1 MLNVEHSEVSPFLP
15 ASIAS
20 SRLDTMQAEVLLTPP
35 VDSPV
40 RGVHRLRGE
49 WNESSK
55 SETFNEK
62 RTVFDIDTLCNYI
75 YI

>member
-1 MLNVEHSEVSPFLP
+1 M
-15 ASIAS
+15 
-20 SRLDTMQAEVLLTPP
+20 MQAEMLLTPP

-49 WNESSK
+49 WNESSM

-62 RTVFDIDTLCNYI
+62 RTVFDTLCN
-75 YI
+75 